1 MNFSDG
7 HLAYKVLNL
16 ATLLTEHMMLRT
28 AIMRELK
35 YDEILNQ

>member
-1 MNFSDG
+1 MDFSDG
-7 HLAYKVLNL
+7 PLAYKVLNL